1 MTQSEYEAEL
11 HFRLCKS
18 IYATLTIRGIIAEDD
33 MHTLLCAAAEKYH
46 APIGELEGTALRSK
60 RITRVEFPIKPSS
73 PEHPPP
79 TKRVAAYARASTM
92 KDAQENSLQSQ
103 QEYFTEYIQCHPGWI
118 FAGMYTDDGLSG
130 LSIRRRDGFNRMVA
144 DALDGKIDLILT
156 KSLSRFARNTVDALT
171 TIRSLKAA
179 GVAVYFQKENINT
192 MDSTGEFLI
201 TLMSSFAEE
210 ESRSISENVTWAV
223 RHRYAQGVYH
233 LPGLLLGYQRSQDG
247 EIQVDEAG
255 ARVVRFIYLLA
266 LAGKSSTDICRI
278 LMEYSTPSPGQS
290 QRWEPHTVRSILKNE
305 KYMGD
310 AILQKEIT
318 VDFLTK
324 TRKPNEGEAP
334 QYYVENGHPGIV
346 SKSVWQEVQAT
357 WTDANRRNCTFSP
370 IANKIICGD
379 CGGRYGRKTWHS
391 TTYRDAVWE
400 CNSKKA
406 GRTKC
411 KCRHIYADELD
422 TAIRRAM
429 LHLMKAHKDIMTEC
443 AGLLEH
449 TLGCITPDAQY
460 TLDDITRGK
469 LDIQIDGLMISILI
483 RKMVVT
489 PKQTL
494 VIHFLDGT
502 TYRHRLGAT
511 PRGTRLY
518 NTGRNHS
525 RMLALYAEGC
535 SAREI
540 SKRLRISV
548 NTVRSFLRR
557 HHRSD
562 T

>member
-1 MTQSEYEAEL
+1 MWW
-11 HFRLCKS
+11 
-18 IYATLTIRGIIAEDD
+18 
-33 MHTLLCAAAEKYH
+33 
-46 APIGELEGTALRSK
+46 K
-60 RITRVEFPIKPSS
+60 RITRVEFPAGTIS
-73 PEHPPP
+73 PTQPPP
-79 TKRVAAYARASTM
+79 TKRVAAYARVSTM

-103 QEYFTEYIQCHPGWI
+103 PAYFTEYIQRHPGWV
-118 FAGMYTDDGLSG
+118 FARMYADDGISG
-130 LSIRRRDGFNRMVA
+130 LSICKRDGFNRMVA

-192 MDSTGEFLI
+192 MDSAGEFLI

-223 RHRYAQGVYH
+223 RHRYAQGIYH
-233 LPGLLLGYQRSQDG
+233 LPGLLLGYQRSPVG
-247 EIQVDEAG
+247 EIQVDEVG
-255 ARVVRFIYLLA
+255 ARVVRFIYLLT

-278 LMEYSTPSPGQS
+278 LMDYGIPSPGQGH
-290 QRWEPHTVRSILKNE
+290 RWEPHTVRSILKNE

-357 WTDANRRNCTFSP
+357 WTDASRRNCTFSP

-406 GRTKC
+406 GCTKC
-411 KCRHIYADELD
+411 KCRHIYAEELH
-422 TAIRRAM
+422 TAIRQSM
-429 LHLMKAHKDIMTEC
+429 HHLMKTHKNIIPDCADMLSQTPGEISSDARSVLNDIAH
-443 AGLLEH
+443 
-449 TLGCITPDAQY
+449 
-460 TLDDITRGK
+460 GK
-469 LDIQIDGLMISILI
+469 LDIRIDGLMIGILI

-489 PKQTL
+489 LKQTL

-518 NTGRNHS
+518 NTQRDHS

-535 SAREI
+535 SAKEI
-540 SKRLRISV
+540 SQRLGISV

-557 HHRSD
+557 HRS

>member
-1 MTQSEYEAEL
+1 M
-11 HFRLCKS
+11 
-18 IYATLTIRGIIAEDD
+18 
-33 MHTLLCAAAEKYH
+33 
-46 APIGELEGTALRSK
+46 RSK
-60 RITRVEFPIKPSS
+60 RITRVEFPARTIS
-73 PEHPPP
+73 PKQPPP
-79 TKRVAAYARASTM
+79 TKRVAVYARVSTM
-92 KDAQENSLQSQ
+92 KDTQENSLQSQ
-103 QEYFTEYIQCHPGWI
+103 QEYFTEYIQRHPDWV
-118 FAGMYTDDGLSG
+118 FAGMYTDDGISG
-130 LSIRRRDGFNRMVA
+130 LSIRKRDGFNRMVA

-192 MDSTGEFLI
+192 MDSAGEFLI

-223 RHRYAQGVYH
+223 RHRYAQGIYH

-255 ARVVRFIYLLA
+255 AKVVRFIYLLA

-278 LMEYSTPSPGQS
+278 LMDYSIPSPGQS

-346 SKSVWQEVQAT
+346 SKSVWQEAQAT
-357 WTDANRRNCTFSP
+357 WTDASRRNCTFSP

-406 GRTKC
+406 RHTKC
-411 KCRHIYADELD
+411 RCRHIYAKELD
-422 TAIRRAM
+422 TAVRNSMQRLLQTHKHIIADCAD
-429 LHLMKAHKDIMTEC
+429 LLEQTLGAVPAEAKSALKDI
-443 AGLLEH
+443 
-449 TLGCITPDAQY
+449 AQ
-460 TLDDITRGK
+460 GK
-469 LDIQIDGLMISILI
+469 LDIQIDALMIRILI
-483 RKMVVT
+483 SEMLVT
-489 PKQTL
+489 PKQNL
-494 VIHFLDGT
+494 VVRFLDGS

-511 PRGTRLY
+511 PRTNRIY
-518 NTGRNHS
+518 NAQQIHAQI
-525 RMLALYAEGC
+525 LALSAKAC
-535 SAREI
+535 SAKEI
-540 SKRLRISV
+540 SQRLGISV

-557 HHRSD
+557 KRESQPE
-562 T
+562 

>member
-1 MTQSEYEAEL
+1 M
-11 HFRLCKS
+11 
-18 IYATLTIRGIIAEDD
+18 
-33 MHTLLCAAAEKYH
+33 
-46 APIGELEGTALRSK
+46 RSK
-60 RITRVEFPIKPSS
+60 RITRVEFPARTLS
-73 PEHPPP
+73 PEQPPP
-79 TKRVAAYARASTM
+79 TKRVAAYARVSTM

-103 QEYFTEYIQCHPGWI
+103 QEYFTEYIQRHPGWV
-118 FAGMYTDDGLSG
+118 FAGMYTDDGISG

-192 MDSTGEFLI
+192 MDSAGEFLI

-223 RHRYAQGVYH
+223 RHRYAQGIYH
-233 LPGLLLGYQRSQDG
+233 LPGLLLGYQRSPVG

-278 LMEYSTPSPGQS
+278 LVDYGIPSPGQGH
-290 QRWEPHTVRSILKNE
+290 RWEPHTIRSILKSE

-357 WTDANRRNCTFSP
+357 WTDASRRNCTFSP

-391 TTYRDAVWE
+391 TTYRDTVWE

-411 KCRHIYADELD
+411 KCRHIYAEELD
-422 TAIRRAM
+422 NAIHRSM
-429 LHLMKAHKDIMTEC
+429 HHLLKTHQNIIPDCAALLSQAPGEISSDARSVLNDIAH
-443 AGLLEH
+443 
-449 TLGCITPDAQY
+449 
-460 TLDDITRGK
+460 GK
-469 LDIQIDGLMISILI
+469 LDIQIDGLMIGILI
-483 RKMVVT
+483 RKIVVT

-494 VIHFLDGT
+494 VIHFLDGS

-518 NTGRNHS
+518 NTKRDHS
-525 RMLALYAEGC
+525 QILALYTEGC
-535 SAREI
+535 SAKEI
-540 SKRLRISV
+540 SQRLGISV
-548 NTVRSFLRR
+548 NTVRSIMKRR
-557 HHRSD
+557 HS
-562 T
+562 

>member
-1 MTQSEYEAEL
+1 MPE
-11 HFRLCKS
+11 
-18 IYATLTIRGIIAEDD
+18 
-33 MHTLLCAAAEKYH
+33 
-46 APIGELEGTALRSK
+46 K
-60 RITRVEFPIKPSS
+60 RITRVEFPVKPSS
-73 PEHPPP
+73 LEQPPP
-79 TKRVAAYARASTM
+79 TKRVAAYARVSTM

-103 QEYFTEYIQCHPGWI
+103 QEYFTEYIQRHPGWI
-118 FAGMYTDDGLSG
+118 FAGMYTDDGISG
-130 LSIRRRDGFNRMVA
+130 LSICKRDGFNRMVA

-179 GVAVYFQKENINT
+179 GVAVYFQKEHINT

-223 RHRYAQGVYH
+223 RHRYAQGIYH

-247 EIQVDEAG
+247 EIQVNEAKG
-255 ARVVRFIYLLA
+255 RVVRFIYLLA

-278 LMEYSTPSPGQS
+278 LMGCGIPSPRQG

-346 SKSVWQEVQAT
+346 SKSVWQEVQST
-357 WTDANRRNCTFSP
+357 WTDASRRNCTFSP

-391 TTYRDAVWE
+391 TTYRDAAWE

-422 TAIRRAM
+422 TAVRRAM
-429 LHLMKAHKDIMTEC
+429 LHLMKAHKDVMAEC

-449 TLGCITPDAQY
+449 TLRCITPDAQS

-494 VIHFLDGT
+494 VIHFLDGS
-502 TYRHRLGAT
+502 TYRHCLGAT
-511 PRGTRLY
+511 PRGTRLH
-518 NTGRNHS
+518 NTQRDHS
-525 RMLALYAEGC
+525 RTLALYAEGC
-535 SAREI
+535 SAKEI
-540 SKRLRISV
+540 SQRLGISV

-557 HHRSD
+557 HHKSD
-562 T
+562 A

>member
-1 MTQSEYEAEL
+1 M
-11 HFRLCKS
+11 
-18 IYATLTIRGIIAEDD
+18 
-33 MHTLLCAAAEKYH
+33 
-46 APIGELEGTALRSK
+46 RSK
-60 RITRVEFPIKPSS
+60 RITRVEFPARTIS
-73 PEHPPP
+73 PTQPPP
-79 TKRVAAYARASTM
+79 TKRVAAYARVSTM
-92 KDAQENSLQSQ
+92 KDAQENSFQSQ
-103 QEYFTEYIQCHPGWI
+103 QEYFTEYIQRHPGWV
-118 FAGMYTDDGLSG
+118 FAGMYADDGISG
-130 LSIRRRDGFNRMVA
+130 LSIRKRDGFNSMVT

-223 RHRYAQGVYH
+223 RHRYAQGIYH

-278 LMEYSTPSPGQS
+278 LMDCGIPSPGQGH
-290 QRWEPHTVRSILKNE
+290 RWEPHTVRSILKNE

-357 WTDANRRNCTFSP
+357 WTEASRRNCTFSP

-400 CNSKKA
+400 CNGKKA

-411 KCRHIYADELD
+411 KCRHIYTEELD
-422 TAIRRAM
+422 TSIRRSMHHLLKTHQNIIPDCADM
-429 LHLMKAHKDIMTEC
+429 LSQALGEISSDARSVLNDIAH
-443 AGLLEH
+443 
-449 TLGCITPDAQY
+449 
-460 TLDDITRGK
+460 GK
-469 LDIQIDGLMISILI
+469 LDIQIDGLMIGILI

-489 PKQTL
+489 PNQTL

-511 PRGTRLY
+511 PRGARLY
-518 NTGRNHS
+518 NTKRDHS
-525 RMLALYAEGC
+525 QILALYAEGC
-535 SAREI
+535 STKEI
-540 SKRLRISV
+540 SQRLGISV
-548 NTVRSFLRR
+548 NTVRSFIRR
-557 HHRSD
+557 HHNCSSVP
-562 T
+562 

>member
-1 MTQSEYEAEL
+1 
-11 HFRLCKS
+11 
-18 IYATLTIRGIIAEDD
+18 
-33 MHTLLCAAAEKYH
+33 
-46 APIGELEGTALRSK
+46 
-60 RITRVEFPIKPSS
+60 
-73 PEHPPP
+73 
-79 TKRVAAYARASTM
+79 
-92 KDAQENSLQSQ
+92 
-103 QEYFTEYIQCHPGWI
+103 
-118 FAGMYTDDGLSG
+118 MYSDDGISG
-130 LSIRRRDGFNRMVA
+130 LSIRERDGFNSMVT

-192 MDSTGEFLI
+192 MDSAGEFLI

-210 ESRSISENVTWAV
+210 ESRSISENVTWGV
-223 RHRYAQGVYH
+223 RHRYAQGIYH
-233 LPGLLLGYQRSQDG
+233 LPGLLLGYQRNQDG
-247 EIQVDEAG
+247 EIQVDEAR

-278 LMEYSTPSPGQS
+278 LMDCGIPSPGQGH
-290 QRWEPHTVRSILKNE
+290 RWEPHTVRSILKNE

-310 AILQKEIT
+310 AVLQKEIT

-334 QYYVENGHPGIV
+334 QYYVENGHPCIV

-357 WTDANRRNCTFSP
+357 WTDASRRNCTFSP
-370 IANKIICGD
+370 IANKIICGE

-411 KCRHIYADELD
+411 KCRHIYAEELD
-422 TAIRRAM
+422 TAIRRSM
-429 LHLMKAHKDIMTEC
+429 HHLLKTHQIIIPDCADLLSQAPGEISSNARSVLNDI
-443 AGLLEH
+443 A
-449 TLGCITPDAQY
+449 
-460 TLDDITRGK
+460 RGE
-469 LDIQIDGLMISILI
+469 LDIQIDGLMIGILI

-518 NTGRNHS
+518 NTQRDHS
-525 RMLALYAEGC
+525 RMLALYAKGC
-535 SAREI
+535 SAKEI
-540 SKRLRISV
+540 SQRLGISV

-557 HHRSD
+557 HRG

>member
-1 MTQSEYEAEL
+1 MA
-11 HFRLCKS
+11 
-18 IYATLTIRGIIAEDD
+18 
-33 MHTLLCAAAEKYH
+33 
-46 APIGELEGTALRSK
+46 
-60 RITRVEFPIKPSS
+60 
-73 PEHPPP
+73 
-79 TKRVAAYARASTM
+79 
-92 KDAQENSLQSQ
+92 
-103 QEYFTEYIQCHPGWI
+103 
-118 FAGMYTDDGLSG
+118 DDGISG
-130 LSIRRRDGFNRMVA
+130 LSIRKRDGFNRMVA

-156 KSLSRFARNTVDALT
+156 KSLSRFARNTVDAIT

-192 MDSTGEFLI
+192 MDSAGEFLI

-223 RHRYAQGVYH
+223 RHRYAQGIYH
-233 LPGLLLGYQRSQDG
+233 LPGLLLGYQRSPVG

-278 LMEYSTPSPGQS
+278 LMDCGTPSPGQS

-310 AILQKEIT
+310 AVLQKEIT

-324 TRKPNEGEAP
+324 TRKANEGEAP

-357 WTDANRRNCTFSP
+357 WTDASRRNCTFSP

-411 KCRHIYADELD
+411 KCRHIYAEELD
-422 TAIRRAM
+422 TAIRRSM
-429 LHLMKAHKDIMTEC
+429 HHLLKIHKNIIPDCADLLSQAPEEISSDARSVLNDIAH
-443 AGLLEH
+443 
-449 TLGCITPDAQY
+449 
-460 TLDDITRGK
+460 GK
-469 LDIQIDGLMISILI
+469 LDIRIDGLMIGILI

-518 NTGRNHS
+518 NTQRDHS
-525 RMLALYAEGC
+525 WMLALYAEGC
-535 SAREI
+535 SAKEI
-540 SKRLRISV
+540 SQRLGISV

-557 HHRSD
+557 HRNCNSQP
-562 T
+562 

>member
-1 MTQSEYEAEL
+1 MGYYL
-11 HFRLCKS
+11 
-18 IYATLTIRGIIAEDD
+18 
-33 MHTLLCAAAEKYH
+33 
-46 APIGELEGTALRSK
+46 
-60 RITRVEFPIKPSS
+60 
-73 PEHPPP
+73 
-79 TKRVAAYARASTM
+79 
-92 KDAQENSLQSQ
+92 
-103 QEYFTEYIQCHPGWI
+103 
-118 FAGMYTDDGLSG
+118 DDGISG
-130 LSIRRRDGFNRMVA
+130 LSIRERDGFNSMVT

-223 RHRYAQGVYH
+223 RHRYAQGIYH
-233 LPGLLLGYQRSQDG
+233 LPGLLLGYQRNQDG
-247 EIQVDEAG
+247 EIQVDEAR

-278 LMEYSTPSPGQS
+278 LMDCGIPSPGQGH
-290 QRWEPHTVRSILKNE
+290 RWEPHTVRSILKNE

-334 QYYVENGHPGIV
+334 QYYVENGHPCIV

-357 WTDANRRNCTFSP
+357 WTDASRRNCTFSP

-400 CNSKKA
+400 CNGKKA

-411 KCRHIYADELD
+411 KCRHIYAEELD
-422 TAIRRAM
+422 TAIRRSM
-429 LHLMKAHKDIMTEC
+429 HHLLKTHQNIIPDCVDVLSQALGEISSDARSVLNDI
-443 AGLLEH
+443 A
-449 TLGCITPDAQY
+449 
-460 TLDDITRGK
+460 RGK
-469 LDIQIDGLMISILI
+469 LDIRIDGLMIGILI

-511 PRGTRLY
+511 PRGARLY
-518 NTGRNHS
+518 NTKRDHS
-525 RMLALYAEGC
+525 QILALYAEGC
-535 SAREI
+535 SAKEI
-540 SKRLRISV
+540 SQRLGISV

-557 HHRSD
+557 HRS

>member
-1 MTQSEYEAEL
+1 MPQ
-11 HFRLCKS
+11 K
-18 IYATLTIRGIIAEDD
+18 
-33 MHTLLCAAAEKYH
+33 KV
-46 APIGELEGTALRSK
+46 
-60 RITRVEFPIKPSS
+60 TRVEFPAKLLSPSQS
-73 PEHPPP
+73 
-79 TKRVAAYARASTM
+79 TLVKRVAAYARVSTV

-103 QEYFTEYIQCHPGWI
+103 QEYFTKYIRQHPDWV
-118 FAGMYTDDGLSG
+118 FAGMYTDDGVSG
-130 LSIRRRDGFNRMVA
+130 LSIRKRDGFNRMVA

-156 KSLSRFARNTVDALT
+156 KSLSRFARNTVDTLT
-171 TIRSLKAA
+171 TIRKLKAA
-179 GVAVYFQKENINT
+179 GVAVYFQRENINT
-192 MDSTGEFLI
+192 MDSTGEFLL
-201 TLMSSFAEE
+201 TLMSSFTEE
-210 ESRSISENVTWAV
+210 ESHSISENVPWAV
-223 RHRYAQGVYH
+223 RHRYAQEIYH
-233 LPGLLLGYQRSQDG
+233 LPGLLLGYQCSQDG

-266 LAGKSSTDICRI
+266 LAGISSTDICRI
-278 LMEYSTPSPGQS
+278 LMDYGIPSPGQGH
-290 QRWEPHTVRSILKNE
+290 RWEPHTIRSILKNE

-324 TRKPNEGEAP
+324 TRKANEGKAL

-357 WTDANRRNCTFSP
+357 WTDAGLRNCTLSP
-370 IANKIICGD
+370 IANKIICGG
-379 CGGRYGRKTWHS
+379 CGGRYGRKTWRS

-406 GRTKC
+406 GRAKY
-411 KCRHIYADELD
+411 KCRHIYVEELD
-422 TAIRRAM
+422 TAIGRSVN
-429 LHLMKAHKDIMTEC
+429 HLLKIHKNIIPDCADLLSQAPGEISSDARSVLNDIAH
-443 AGLLEH
+443 
-449 TLGCITPDAQY
+449 
-460 TLDDITRGK
+460 GK
-469 LDIQIDGLMISILI
+469 LDIRIDGPMIGILI

-518 NTGRNHS
+518 NTQRDHNQ
-525 RMLALYAEGC
+525 MLALYADGC
-535 SAREI
+535 SAKEI
-540 SKRLRISV
+540 SQRLGISV

>member
-1 MTQSEYEAEL
+1 M
-11 HFRLCKS
+11 
-18 IYATLTIRGIIAEDD
+18 
-33 MHTLLCAAAEKYH
+33 
-46 APIGELEGTALRSK
+46 RSK
-60 RITRVEFPIKPSS
+60 RITRVEFPARTIS
-73 PEHPPP
+73 PTQPPP
-79 TKRVAAYARASTM
+79 TKRVAAYARVSTM
-92 KDAQENSLQSQ
+92 KDAQENSFQSQ
-103 QEYFTEYIQCHPGWI
+103 QEYFTEYIQRHPGWV
-118 FAGMYTDDGLSG
+118 FAGMYTDDGISG

-179 GVAVYFQKENINT
+179 RVAVYFQKENINT
-192 MDSTGEFLI
+192 MDNTGEFLI

-223 RHRYAQGVYH
+223 RHRYAQGIYH

-247 EIQVDEAG
+247 EIQVDEAR

-278 LMEYSTPSPGQS
+278 LMDYGIPSPGQGH
-290 QRWEPHTVRSILKNE
+290 RWEPHTVRSILKNE

-357 WTDANRRNCTFSP
+357 WTDASRRNCTLSP
-370 IANKIICGD
+370 IANKIICGG
-379 CGGRYGRKTWHS
+379 CGGRYGRKTWRS

-411 KCRHIYADELD
+411 KCRHIYAEELD
-422 TAIRRAM
+422 TAIRRSM
-429 LHLMKAHKDIMTEC
+429 HHLLKIHQNIIPDCADLLSQALEEISLDARSVLRDIAH
-443 AGLLEH
+443 
-449 TLGCITPDAQY
+449 
-460 TLDDITRGK
+460 GK

-489 PKQTL
+489 PKHNL
-494 VIHFLDGT
+494 VIHFLDGS

-518 NTGRNHS
+518 NTQRDHS
-525 RMLALYAEGC
+525 RMLALNAEGC
-535 SAREI
+535 SAKEI
-540 SKRLRISV
+540 SQQLGISV

-557 HHRSD
+557 HHRSN